1 MENIAQ
7 NDTSSAKFLLTTL
20 DSCCCRNDMPRN
32 LKVAA
37 TIEETTMPRNLKVA
51 ATIEETTISGDI
63 ALQKT

>member
-7 NDTSSAKFLLTTL
+7 NDTSSAKFFLTTL

-37 TIEETTMPRNLKVA
+37 TIEETT
-51 ATIEETTISGDI
+51 IEETTISGDI